1 MLAAVEQHGHRAVG
15 TGRPWANRAV
25 RGEWIGVL
33 DYFGRVDI
41 VVNIAGVYFTGR
53 IDEPDR
59 DQAAFDRRYI
69 FLQCLSGYYVA

>member
-1 MLAAVEQHGHRAVG
+1 
-15 TGRPWANRAV
+15 
-25 RGEWIGVL
+25 VL

-41 VVNIAGVYFTGR
+41 VVNNAGVYFTGR